1 MIKNIYKEYNEYKT
15 KWLID
20 NGYTI
25 NDIITYLEDSYKHQK
40 ENPRYSFARFEKYG
54 FKTYGSENK
63 IYMSFNEWY
72 EKTQENNESKTQKKK
87 EKKIPLAL
95 IKDLGFEIIEVTC
108 NCDKLRPIN
117 LDTIKGGFLLDF
129 RRNNYIIEPN
139 RNFFDDFNSEIKFTI
154 TRNGNIIKPK
164 ITIEEVKEYFNDYFE
179 KHPEQL
185 QQMTI
190 ADVLELEHIE
200 IEENTHNVLEY
211 GEINIYDLTN
221 KIDDESFEFSP
232 SCGYDIPSL
241 DSDYDY
247 ATVDFTVYKDGQK
260 ILDCVPEKD
269 VDKFI
274 KKLIKKYR

>member
-20 NGYTI
+20 NGYTMNDVI
-25 NDIITYLEDSYKHQK
+25 NYLENNYKNQK
-40 ENPRYSFARFEKYG
+40 ENPMSLFHNFEKYG

-190 ADVLELEHIE
+190 VDVLELEHIE
-200 IEENTHNVLEY
+200 IEENFHNVLEY
-211 GEINIYDLTN
+211 GKINICDFDE
-221 KIDDESFEFSP
+221 KIDDEDFNFSIGY
-232 SCGYDIPSL
+232 GYDVPTVKS
-241 DSDYDY
+241 SYDN
-247 ATVDFTVYKDGQK
+247 AEVDFTVYKDGEK
-260 ILDCVPEKD
+260 ILDCVPDSE
-269 VDKFI
+269 VEEFI
-274 KKLIKKYR
+274 KSLIEKYR

>member
-1 MIKNIYKEYNEYKT
+1 
-15 KWLID
+15 
-20 NGYTI
+20 
-25 NDIITYLEDSYKHQK
+25 
-40 ENPRYSFARFEKYG
+40 
-54 FKTYGSENK
+54 
-63 IYMSFNEWY
+63 MSFNEWY

-211 GEINIYDLTN
+211 GEIDIYDLTN

-241 DSDYDY
+241 DSDYDG

-274 KKLIKKYR
+274 KKLIEKYR